1 MSKPVVGT
9 VVASKSLSE
18 ASSRELALIDALTAG
33 CVVVSSKLTVEQLAV
48 TENPRFTIRA
58 ELLRELVLGH
68 SGKRLDP
75 LGLRIQG
82 ARITGTLDLTHVP
95 AAVGLE
101 LRNCFFE
108 HAVLLVSARLPWL
121 TLAGSQLP
129 VLDCDGFHVNGDVL
143 LGDGFT
149 ATGQGDY
156 GAVRLLGARVRGQL
170 NFNGA
175 RLTNEAGPALIGD
188 GLHVD
193 GDLFGGG
200 FVASGHGELGAVRL
214 PGAHIVGQ
222 LNLNSAELANQSGP
236 ALIGDGLHV
245 DGGLVLAEGFTATG
259 QYERGAVR
267 LPGARIHGQLNLDG
281 AALINP
287 AGPALVGDHLQVSG
301 GVFLDGFTATGHGED
316 GVVRL
321 PDAHITGQLN
331 LDRAELTNPAGP
343 ALIGDHLQVD
353 SDMFAEGLIAAGH
366 SQDGTVRLA
375 DAHICGQLNLS
386 HAKLTNQA
394 GRALIG
400 DHLQVDSDMFA
411 EGLTATGHSQDG
423 AVRLPDANI
432 SGQLNLSHAKL
443 TNPAGPVLDLEDA
456 AAKHLFLPA
465 HVICPHGSA
474 NRSSCAAP
482 SNRLVLSGLAYTS
495 LHAVDWQEWLHLI
508 IHHTRD
514 YRPQPYRQLAGALRA
529 IGHEST
535 AREVL
540 IAQQEDLYHR
550 GELGGRLVKGV
561 HWLWGTLAG
570 YGYRSSRAVLALLL
584 ALVISAGLGVAAGH
598 TPISPDRFVTARTVA
613 SADPHSPCSVIEQI
627 GVGIDRSVPLA
638 PAGVRDRCDFD
649 TSSPAG
655 QAFMAATWI
664 LQALIWTFAALAIA
678 GYVGLIRQGW
688 APG

>member
-1 MSKPVVGT
+1 M
-9 VVASKSLSE
+9 ASKSLSE

-33 CVVVSSKLTVEQLAV
+33 CVVECSTLAVEQLAA
-48 TENPRFTIRA
+48 TENPRYTIRA
-58 ELLRELVLGH
+58 ELLRELVLGR

-75 LGLRIQG
+75 LGLRIQR

-95 AAVGLE
+95 AAVGIE
-101 LRNCFFE
+101 LRACFFE

-129 VLDCDGFHVNGDVL
+129 ALDGDGFHVDGDVL

-156 GAVRLLGARVRGQL
+156 GAVRLLGARVKGQL

-193 GDLFGGG
+193 GDMFGGG
-200 FVASGHGELGAVRL
+200 FVASGHGELGVVRL

-222 LNLNSAELANQSGP
+222 LNLNGAELANQAGP
-236 ALIGDGLHV
+236 ALVGDGLHV

-259 QYERGAVR
+259 GYERGAVR
-267 LPGARIHGQLNLDG
+267 LPGAHISGQLNLDG

-287 AGPALVGDHLQVSG
+287 AGPALIGDHIQVNG

-343 ALIGDHLQVD
+343 
-353 SDMFAEGLIAAGH
+353 
-366 SQDGTVRLA
+366 
-375 DAHICGQLNLS
+375 
-386 HAKLTNQA
+386 
-394 GRALIG
+394 ALIG

-465 HVICPHGSA
+465 HVICPDGTA
-474 NRSSCAAP
+474 QRSSCAAP
-482 SNRLVLSGLAYTS
+482 SNRLMLSGLAYTS
-495 LHAVDWQEWLHLI
+495 LHGVDWQEWLHLI
-508 IHHTRD
+508 ICHTRD
-514 YRPQPYRQLAGALRA
+514 YRPQPYQQLASALRA
-529 IGHEST
+529 NGHEST

-540 IAQQEDLYHR
+540 IAQQRDLYHR

-561 HWLWGTLAG
+561 HRLWGTLAG
-570 YGYRSSRAVLALLL
+570 YGYRSGRAVLALLL
-584 ALVISAGLGVAAGH
+584 ALVTAAGLGVAAGN
-598 TPISPDRFVTARTVA
+598 TPIGPDRFVTARTVA
-613 SADPHSPCSVIEQI
+613 AADPNSPCSVIEQI

-638 PAGVRDRCDFD
+638 PAGVRNRCDFD

-655 QAFMAATWI
+655 QAFIAATWI
-664 LQALIWTFAALAIA
+664 LQALIWTLAALAIA
-678 GYVGLIRQGW
+678 GYLGLIRQSR